1 MNLRK
6 LAKGKPCTV
15 LLEGCD
21 GGGETTVL
29 AHIRKAHV
37 AGVGQKPHDL
47 IGVWS
52 CFSCHNK
59 IDARAKSLLDAG
71 AMNTVLLYALCRTLA
86 AVGKELDARE

>member
-1 MNLRK
+1 VNLRK

-37 AGVGQKPHDL
+37 AGSG
-47 IGVWS
+47 S
-52 CFSCHNK
+52 EA
-59 IDARAKSLLDAG
+59 ARSDWRL
-71 AMNTVLLYALCRTLA
+71 
-86 AVGKELDARE
+86 ELF